1 MIKPIDNWAN
11 HQGDVDSYADEPG
24 LEAWCSKCSEI
35 LQGRLDRDGLKM
47 VEIHMY
53 IYIIMYMTT
62 KYYQH

>member
-47 VEIHMY
+47 VDRTSQVDMG
-53 IYIIMYMTT
+53 
-62 KYYQH
+62 